1 MYMMN
6 EITQQQKSVFIRLG
20 VAVLVLLGLF
30 LLVATFAQLKEYRFI
45 GSGLPVG
52 NTISVSGQGSVERA
66 PDTARISFTVRNE
79 SKSVAAAQKIVS
91 DKIDAVTEAL
101 KAAGI
106 DKKDVTTE
114 RYNSNPQYTY
124 PNGSAPVLRG
134 YEVSQAVTVKISDLA
149 LVETVVGILG
159 QNGVSDIQGP
169 NFGFDDDKAVAR
181 EARELAIKD
190 AKEQAKKL
198 ADDLGVDLV
207 RIVSFNES
215 GSGAVPVMNPMYV
228 REMMATQDAKGGAPS
243 IPVGTT
249 DIDAVVTIVYEIR

>member
-1 MYMMN
+1 MN
-6 EITQQQKSVFIRLG
+6 EYIQKHQHVLTRLG
-20 VAVLVLLGLF
+20 IVVLILLGIF
-30 LLVATFAQLKEYRFI
+30 LLVATVAKLKEYRYI

-52 NTISVSGQGSVERA
+52 NTISVTGQGSVERS
-66 PDTARISFTVRNE
+66 PDTARVSFTVRNE
-79 SKSVAAAQKIVS
+79 AKEVATAQTVVS
-91 DKIDAVTEAL
+91 DKIDAVTESL
-101 KAAGI
+101 KTAGI
-106 DKKDVTTE
+106 DKDDISTE
-114 RYNSNPQYTY
+114 RYNSNPQYNY
-124 PNGSAPVLRG
+124 PQGGVAPVLRG
-134 YEVSQAVTVKISDLA
+134 YEVSQVVTVKISDLA

-215 GSGAVPVMNPMYV
+215 GNAMPVPMY
-228 REMMATQDAKGGAPS
+228 RSEMMAAQDSKAGSSPS

-249 DIDAVVTIVYEIR
+249 DIDSSVTIVYEIR